1 MDKILSFFCTVSK
14 NSTTWE
20 ISSVLNLLTF
30 SSLIIF
36 SVSNRIIQ
44 FSNLTDNPMKKTI
57 CLLALLLL
65 FSFEIQAQVTN
76 VLNNFYTVWVK
87 PAIPIIG
94 GLVLIVGALANIG
107 KVLGDSRDYRGFIT
121 SIVLYLAV
129 YFCLVGIVAFIMAG

>member
-36 SVSNRIIQ
+36 SVSNLIIQ

-57 CLLALLLL
+57 SLLALLLL

>member
-1 MDKILSFFCTVSK
+1 M
-14 NSTTWE
+14 
-20 ISSVLNLLTF
+20 LNLLIF
-30 SSLIIF
+30 SSVIIF
-36 SVSNRIIQ
+36 SVLELYSS
-44 FSNLTDNPMKKTI
+44 FSNHTDNPMKKTI
-57 CLLALLLL
+57 SLLTLLLL